1 MLVTVAVQNARTAVG
16 VHAGDEVRDCWRLS
30 TEPQRTADE
39 WSHLIAS
46 LVDAVCEP
54 EDVTGFAVCSAVP
67 AALHELRAV
76 GPAAF
81 PAADVVLVGPGVRS
95 GLPLL
100 TDNPREVGTDR
111 IANAVGALDAF
122 EPPLIVVDFGTA
134 TTFDVVNASGQYI
147 GGAIGA
153 GVDLSLEALGSR
165 AAQLRQVELAEPR
178 AAIAKN
184 TVEALQSG
192 LVYGFAGQVDALV
205 ARLRAEL
212 GDDARRVTVVSTGSE
227 ADVVR
232 RLCASIEEHRPWL
245 ALEGLRVIF
254 ERNTEPVD
262 PAGASARSRPRN

>member
-16 VHAGDEVRDCWRLS
+16 VHADDVLRGQWRLA
-30 TEPQRTADE
+30 TEPQRTSDE

-46 LVDAVCEP
+46 LVDAVCDP

-67 AALHELRAV
+67 AVLHELRSV
-76 GPAAF
+76 GSAAF
-81 PAADVVLVGPGVRS
+81 PGAEAVVVGPGVRS

-111 IANAVGALDAF
+111 IANAVGALDSF
-122 EPPLIVVDFGTA
+122 SPPLVVVDFGTA
-134 TTFDVVNASGQYI
+134 TTFDVVNAAGQYV
-147 GGAIGA
+147 GGAIAA
-153 GVDLSLEALGSR
+153 GVDLSLEALASR
-165 AAQLRQVELAEPR
+165 AAQLRQVELFEPR

-205 ARLRAEL
+205 SRICDEL
-212 GDDARRVTVVSTGSE
+212 SGEPGAVTVVSTGSE

-232 RLCASIEEHRPWL
+232 RLCTSLGEHRPWL

-254 ERNTEPVD
+254 ERN
-262 PAGASARSRPRN
+262 AGAAGRDG